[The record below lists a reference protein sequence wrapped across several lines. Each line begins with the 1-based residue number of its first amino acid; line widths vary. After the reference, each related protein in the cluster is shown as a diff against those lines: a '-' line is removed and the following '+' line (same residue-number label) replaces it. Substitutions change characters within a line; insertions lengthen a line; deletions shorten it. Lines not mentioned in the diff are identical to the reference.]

1 MASHRRAKVPVR
13 SVMTLS
19 TTTVAAAAGVVLAAA
34 PSHAD
39 SISDIQTQVSALDLQ
54 AEKATDLYDGAMEQ
68 LATLQ
73 QQINNLTSEAASAQ
87 SSMDKIL
94 GALGP
99 AAAAQY
105 QQGSMSP
112 TLELMLSSH
121 PDTFLSQASAANEAA
136 QAENLAL
143 VSLRQQQAE
152 LKTLQAEAN
161 SRYSEVQSVESQA
174 AADKQQIVSQFEQAQ
189 TLLAQLSYQQ
199 QQTFDYSPV
208 TQAQIDALPQV
219 GGRAGEAIAFAT
231 AQIGK
236 PYQWGGTGDPSYDCS
251 GLTQAAWAAGGVD
264 LPRVTYDQVDSGYAV
279 PAIEADLEPG
289 DLIFYLDNAHV
300 ALYVGNGIIIQA
312 PETGTDI
319 GYADWNELPIS
330 AVRRVD

>member
-1 MASHRRAKVPVR
+1 
-13 SVMTLS
+13 MTLS

-39 SISDIQTQVSALDLQ
+39 SISDIQAQVTTLDQQ
-54 AEKATDLYDGAMEQ
+54 AEKATDLYDGAMQQ

-87 SSMDKIL
+87 ASMDKIL
-94 GALGP
+94 GSLGP

-121 PDTFLSQASAANEAA
+121 PDTFLSQASAASEAA
-136 QAENLAL
+136 QAEDLAL
-143 VSLRQQQAE
+143 TSLRQQQAE

-174 AADKQQIVSQFEQAQ
+174 AAYKQQIVSQFEQAQ

-199 QQTFDYSPV
+199 QQSFDYSPV

-219 GGRAGEAIAFAT
+219 GGRAGAAIAFAA

-279 PAIEADLEPG
+279 PAIEADLQPG
-289 DLIFYLDNAHV
+289 DLVFYLDNAHV
-300 ALYVGNGIIIQA
+300 AIYVGNGIIIQA
-312 PETGTDI
+312 PETGSDI